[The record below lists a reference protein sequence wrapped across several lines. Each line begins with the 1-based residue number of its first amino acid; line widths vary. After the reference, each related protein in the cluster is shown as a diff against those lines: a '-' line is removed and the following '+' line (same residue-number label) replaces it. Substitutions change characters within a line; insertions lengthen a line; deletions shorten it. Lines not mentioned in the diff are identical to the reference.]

1 MSRTSPRTIRQAT
14 AALAVAV
21 LLATTAPVASADDL
35 HDRQKQVQSQLA
47 SAQGEFHDSSKAYS
61 AALERLN
68 TAKTQ
73 LSTARAKLARTQG
86 ELASAQAYAAVIQQ
100 KLQAAQEAVRIGQAK
115 VAAAKVEVATQRA
128 AVGQTAADNYRFGDP
143 ALIRL
148 SVILNN
154 QNPNLIT
161 TQDQAMVNV
170 MERQTAMLEQLR
182 RAQAL
187 LEAEEKRLRAAE
199 DRVQVEQQAAEAN
212 VAATQRLTDQAAAAE
227 DAVAGL
233 VGERSAAENA
243 AAREKA
249 ADLAKLKELQA
260 EDARIRV
267 MIMRQSGDN
276 KSTYTGDTGGFLYR
290 PVPGYITSPYG
301 YRIHPIY
308 KYYGLHD
315 GNDYHASCG
324 TPLAAAGTGTV
335 TSKYYSSIWGNRLFL
350 NLGTVNG
357 KNMTVIYNHISSY
370 AVSTGAVVR
379 RGQTVAYAGTTGW
392 STGCHLHFTVMVD
405 GKPTNPNN
413 YM

>member
-1 MSRTSPRTIRQAT
+1 
-14 AALAVAV
+14 
-21 LLATTAPVASADDL
+21 
-35 HDRQKQVQSQLA
+35 
-47 SAQGEFHDSSKAYS
+47 
-61 AALERLN
+61 
-68 TAKTQ
+68 
-73 LSTARAKLARTQG
+73 
-86 ELASAQAYAAVIQQ
+86 
-100 KLQAAQEAVRIGQAK
+100 
-115 VAAAKVEVATQRA
+115 
-128 AVGQTAADNYRFGDP
+128 
-143 ALIRL
+143 IRL

-182 RAQAL
+182 QAQAL

-233 VGERSAAENA
+233 VGERSDAENA